1 SGCDHYHHYS
11 LTNHYNRY
19 CFFNSFQFSN
29 KINNFITKLDN
40 TSNELKNTNET
51 SLNHIFN
58 QHEELINS
66 IDGNLNQVMDLIRNN
81 NDVNNENS
89 NDDIV
94 SFKKFL
100 SKFDSNISST
110 GNSTRLRRNKPGTVA
125 LQEIRKYQR
134 NTNLLLK
141 KLPFS
146 RVVREIAMELFPCD
160 SQVGFKWQSS
170 AILALQEATE
180 AYMVYVF
187 EDAVTLMKKDMEL
200 ANRLRGAAKELSFD
214 IGGGEDDGKK
224 SGRIWC
230 NTFPS

>member
-1 SGCDHYHHYS
+1 
-11 LTNHYNRY
+11 
-19 CFFNSFQFSN
+19 
-29 KINNFITKLDN
+29 N

-187 EDAVTLMKKDMEL
+187 EDANSCALHAKRVTLMKKDMEL

-230 NTFPS
+230 NTFPSVS